1 MIQKL
6 LLNTRIIWKISIKIL
21 KNTIQIRNGKFYFDE
36 KNFYFDEMIADMDNN
51 EKLNKI
57 VNELFVRGRKL
68 NIFIVLIKH
77 K

>member
-1 MIQKL
+1 MEDIYK
-6 LLNTRIIWKISIKIL
+6 NIEEYNPNMKRKIL
-21 KNTIQIRNGKFYFDE
+21 FV
-36 KNFYFDEMIADMDNN
+36 FDEMIADMDNN

-57 VNELFVRGRKL
+57 LNELFVRGRKL